1 VAESDQ
7 WTIGRLL
14 SWTTDFLRSHG
25 SEAPRLEAEVL
36 LAHARGCS
44 RVALYTAYAELADQK
59 LRDQFR
65 DLVKRRS
72 KGEPVAYLV
81 GHKEFYSLDFEV
93 NRDVLVPRSETEHL
107 VMAAID
113 WVRRRDKPSAAG
125 KSVRIADLCTGSG
138 CVAVAIAKHLTDAS
152 FVACDRS
159 PKALEVARRN
169 LRRYQL
175 EDRVVLVES
184 NLMEPP
190 FPDGPF
196 DLIVSNPPYVTTSEY
211 NQLDPQVKDHEPR
224 EALEAGEDGLAVIRP
239 LIAQAIGRLVPDGGL
254 LIELSP
260 SIAGSVLAHLQA
272 VGGWDAIGCI
282 KDLAGHD
289 RIVHATARRPT
300 PSG

>member
-1 VAESDQ
+1 VADSDE

-44 RVALYTAYAELADQK
+44 RVALYTAYAELADQR

-93 NRDVLVPRSETEHL
+93 NRDVLVPRAETEHL

-113 WVRRRDKPSAAG
+113 WVRRREKPSPTG
-125 KSVRIADLCTGSG
+125 QPVRIADLCTGSG
-138 CVAVAIAKHLTDAS
+138 CVAVAIAKHLADARV
-152 FVACDRS
+152 VACDRS
-159 PKALEVARRN
+159 ARALDVARRN
-169 LRRYQL
+169 VRRHQL
-175 EDRVVLVES
+175 EDRIVLVES
-184 NLMEPP
+184 DLMEPP
-190 FPDGPF
+190 FPDGRF

-211 NQLDPQVKDHEPR
+211 SQLDPQVKDHEPR

-239 LIAQAIGRLVPDGGL
+239 LIAEASGRLVPGGRL

-260 SIAGSVLAHLQA
+260 SIAASVISHLESQG
-272 VGGWDAIGCI
+272 VWDAIGCT

-289 RIVHATARRPT
+289 RIVHATARGPL
-300 PSG
+300 PSS